1 MPISDRSRRHYGSG
15 VIGTASIRIALVKG
29 SRKWY
34 KNRQQIG
41 GSGAGRG
48 NGGSLSGGRLAEG
61 GYDFPS
67 YNIDRDLIVYELRAL
82 VSLLPHPTDDDDLAF
97 T

>member
-1 MPISDRSRRHYGSG
+1 M
-15 VIGTASIRIALVKG
+15 A
-29 SRKWY
+29 
-34 KNRQQIG
+34 
-41 GSGAGRG
+41 G
-48 NGGSLSGGRLAEG
+48 NGGSRSGGRLAAG

-67 YNIDRDLIVYELRAL
+67 YNIDRDLLYELRAL

>member
-1 MPISDRSRRHYGSG
+1 M
-15 VIGTASIRIALVKG
+15 
-29 SRKWY
+29 
-34 KNRQQIG
+34 
-41 GSGAGRG
+41 
-48 NGGSLSGGRLAEG
+48 AEG